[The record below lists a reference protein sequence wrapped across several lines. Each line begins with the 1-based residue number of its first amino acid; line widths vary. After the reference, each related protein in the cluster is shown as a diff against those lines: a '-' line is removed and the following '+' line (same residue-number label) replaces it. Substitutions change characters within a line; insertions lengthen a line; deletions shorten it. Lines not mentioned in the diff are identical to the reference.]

1 MDGSDKSPQSRPH
14 RSPATTGPSMHLR
27 QEQVFGI
34 QHTQPYTTDGDRA
47 FRELLK
53 LLLGDKETDRI
64 ASRDVLMPV
73 REEDW
78 LSGNLLKGGILV
90 LLLLAVLLI
99 VAIQKSVS
107 QKPRANSRN
116 HLEKSN
122 VRVESSASAHK
133 KSHIHKT
140 TSIDL
145 SGRTL
150 ICEDPLQNSHNVHI
164 V

>member
-1 MDGSDKSPQSRPH
+1 MDGSDQSPQS
-14 RSPATTGPSMHLR
+14 ATTGPSMQLR

-34 QHTQPYTTDGDRA
+34 PHTQPYTTDGDRA

-53 LLLGDKETDRI
+53 LLLGDKKTERTAGRE
-64 ASRDVLMPV
+64 VVQP
-73 REEDW
+73 EEDW
-78 LSGNLLKGGILV
+78 LSGDLLGGGILV

-99 VAIQKSVS
+99 IAIQKSVS
-107 QKPRANSRN
+107 HKPRDNSPDR
-116 HLEKSN
+116 LEKSN
-122 VRVESSASAHK
+122 VTVESSASVQK

-150 ICEDPLQNSHNVHI
+150 ICEDPVQSSHNVHI